1 MSRLL
6 GALLWSLFLLFT
18 LLYTRREE
26 ARRLRELGALCRL
39 ITHLRDALSDLP
51 RPLAY
56 IYDSF
61 HDDTLKQI
69 GFLDVLQREGL
80 HSALTSGV
88 LHLEKE
94 VLAPLVTY
102 AEAQGERLWE
112 SEKQALSELLSH
124 LRPSYETRQ
133 ADAPRRARL
142 FSTLFFSG
150 GMMLLL
156 LLL

>member
-1 MSRLL
+1 MSRLV
-6 GALLWSLFLLFT
+6 GALLWSLFLLCT
-18 LLYTRREE
+18 LLCVRREE
-26 ARRLRELGALCRL
+26 ARRLAEYAALCRL
-39 ITHLRDALSDLP
+39 MTHLRDALSDAP
-51 RPLAY
+51 RPLSH
-56 IYDSF
+56 IYGSF
-61 HDDTLKQI
+61 RDDTLDRI
-69 GFLDVLQREGL
+69 GFSEILQSKGL

-94 VLAPLVTY
+94 ALAPLLTY

-112 SEKQALSELLSH
+112 GEKEALAELLSR
-124 LRPSYETRQ
+124 LRPSYEARR